1 MSEDYLWDG
10 SGEPDPEVQRLERLL
25 GRLRHTRPAPEF
37 PAPPVRFPRTRALFP
52 RLALA
57 AAAVLLIAVAW
68 QVLRRSEPAQ
78 EAARLEGG
86 PDYTG
91 QTGRQ
96 PATESARQPGPQ
108 KAAWEVARL
117 EGAPKVGPDRIAGT
131 GRLTVGDWL
140 ETDGV
145 SRARIAVG
153 IIGQVQVEPNTRV
166 RLVETRLTGH
176 RLSLARGTI
185 HAMIWAP
192 PRLFFVETPS
202 AVAVDLG
209 CAYTLKVDET
219 GAGLVRVTSGW
230 VGFEAEGRESFI
242 PAGALCATR
251 PGIGPGTPYFED
263 APEPLKAALVKLD
276 FEQGDPAAQVI
287 ALKVILAKTRRRD
300 ALTLWHLLSRA
311 HETGRGPVYDGLTAL
326 VPPPKGVTRDGILA
340 GDRRMIER
348 WWDELGLGDT
358 KWWRLWK
365 SPWPPRSR

>member
-10 SGEPDPEVQRLERLL
+10 SGKPDPEVQRLERLL

-37 PAPPVRFPRTRALFP
+37 PAPPVRLPRTRALIP

-68 QVLRRSEPAQ
+68 QVARRPEPAQ
-78 EAARLEGG
+78 EAARLDGG
-86 PDYTG
+86 PDRTG
-91 QTGRQ
+91 QTG
-96 PATESARQPGPQ
+96 PP

-117 EGAPKVGPDRIAGT
+117 DGAPKVGQDRIAGT
-131 GRLTVGDWL
+131 GRLAVGEWL

-153 IIGQVQVEPNTRV
+153 VIGQVQVEPNTRV
-166 RLVETRLTGH
+166 RLVETRLTEH

-185 HAMIWAP
+185 HATIWAP

-209 CAYTLKVDET
+209 CAYTLQVDET
-219 GAGLVRVTSGW
+219 GAGLVRVSSGW

-251 PGIGPGTPYFED
+251 PGIGPGTPCFED
-263 APEPLKAALVKLD
+263 APEPLQAALVKLD
-276 FEQGDPAAQVI
+276 FEQGDPEARAIVLN
-287 ALKVILAKTRRRD
+287 AVLTHSRRRD
-300 ALTLWHLLSRA
+300 ALTLWHLLSRVREA
-311 HETGRGPVYDGLTAL
+311 GRGPVYDRLTAL

-340 GDRRMIER
+340 GDRRMLER

-365 SPWPPRSR
+365 SPWPPRGR